1 MRPIY
6 GIMYK
11 KMKTLATVHVFYPEF
26 WPELAE
32 CLRRVDSPMDI
43 AVTLPEGSDFA
54 KEIHRDFPD
63 ADVSFCENRG
73 FDLWP
78 FFSTLDRIG
87 LGGYTHVLK
96 LHTKRNVHRDPPMVF
111 NAFDY
116 EGPRWRQA
124 LLSFVC
130 GDGAFAKCRALMERD
145 QSVAMVAGRDV
156 ILRRNDVESPAVRM
170 TFDESLAY
178 ASDRLGIRPGRPE
191 FVAGTMF
198 LAKTEVF
205 RPFLGKFSAHDFD
218 VSVKDDT
225 VVTLA
230 HMLERAL
237 GFSACAAGRIADPD
251 DSMRLRHLRTD
262 IFHATAPLRRFL
274 YQAKTTRSGA
284 RITKICRIPVWHS
297 RKADR

>member
-1 MRPIY
+1 
-6 GIMYK
+6 
-11 KMKTLATVHVFYPEF
+11 MKTLATVHVFYPEF

-43 AVTLPEGSDFA
+43 AVTLPEGSSFA
-54 KEIHRDFPD
+54 AEVRRDFPN
-63 ADVSFCENRG
+63 ADVAYCENRG

-78 FFSTLDRIG
+78 FLSTLDRIG
-87 LGGYTHVLK
+87 LDGYTHVLK

-124 LLSFVC
+124 LLSFVS
-130 GDGAFAKCRALMERD
+130 GEGAFAKCRALMERD
-145 QSVAMVAGRDV
+145 PSVAMVAGRDV
-156 ILRRNDVESPAVRM
+156 ILRRSDVKSPAVRK
-170 TFDESLAY
+170 TFDEALSY
-178 ASDRLGIRPGRPE
+178 AAERLGIRPERPE

-198 LAKTEVF
+198 LAKAEVF
-205 RPFLGKFSAHDFD
+205 RPFLGRFSAPDFD

-230 HMLERAL
+230 HILERAL
-237 GFSACAAGRIADPD
+237 GFSACAVGRIADPD
-251 DSMRLRHLRTD
+251 DSMRMRHLKTD
-262 IFHATAPLRRFL
+262 FFHATGPLRRFL
-274 YQAKTTRSGA
+274 YQSKTTRSGA

-297 RKADR
+297 RKAEK